1 MSKQQHSPLASPI
14 NLPNGSTLKNRFA
27 KSAMSESLGTI
38 DNRMTARLPR
48 LYGRWAAGGTGLLI
62 TGNVMVDRRHLGEPG
77 NVALED
83 DRDLA
88 LLQDWARAGTAN
100 GTQLWMQINH
110 PGRQVIKFIDPDP
123 VGPSAVPFRKDMQ
136 AMFATPRPLAHAEI
150 ENIIQRFA
158 NSARLAK
165 LAGFNGA
172 QIHGAHGY
180 LVNQF
185 LSPLTNQRTDQWG
198 GSLHNRMRF
207 PVEIYKAMRA
217 ATGPDFA
224 LSIKLNSADFQRGGF
239 TEEESMQVAKTLADL
254 GMDLVEVSGGTY
266 EQPEMAGGAV
276 RQSTREREAYF
287 LKYAEAIRG
296 HLPKTPL
303 MVTGGFRS
311 AAAMRDAVASGATD
325 IVGLARPLV
334 VEPDLPARILAG
346 EDVQSKVRPIS
357 TGIRMVDEMAMM
369 EVSWYARQLH
379 RMGDGKDPA
388 QQPRGFF
395 ALLAVAGEMAVGG
408 FRTRRLR
415 ASN

>member
-1 MSKQQHSPLASPI
+1 
-14 NLPNGSTLKNRFA
+14 
-27 KSAMSESLGTI
+27 
-38 DNRMTARLPR
+38 
-48 LYGRWAAGGTGLLI
+48 
-62 TGNVMVDRRHLGEPG
+62 
-77 NVALED
+77 
-83 DRDLA
+83 
-88 LLQDWARAGTAN
+88 
-100 GTQLWMQINH
+100 
-110 PGRQVIKFIDPDP
+110 
-123 VGPSAVPFRKDMQ
+123 
-136 AMFATPRPLAHAEI
+136 
-150 ENIIQRFA
+150 
-158 NSARLAK
+158 
-165 LAGFNGA
+165 
-172 QIHGAHGY
+172 
-180 LVNQF
+180 
-185 LSPLTNQRTDQWG
+185 
-198 GSLHNRMRF
+198 MRF

-239 TEEESMQVAKTLADL
+239 TEEESMQVAKTLAGL
-254 GMDLVEVSGGTY
+254 GMDLVEISGGTY
-266 EQPEMAGGAV
+266 EQPEMAGGAE
-276 RQSTREREAYF
+276 RKSTREREAYF

-311 AAAMRDAVASGATD
+311 ASAMRAAVASGATD

-346 EDVQSKVRPIS
+346 EDAQSKVRPIS